1 MKDIYK
7 NLADFL
13 DKLPGGY
20 PATESGVELRILKN
34 LFNKEEA
41 ELTMSLSLK
50 PETPSKIA
58 TRLKLNAS
66 VLAEKLEAMAKKG
79 LIFRVRADPEN
90 LYMATNFIIG
100 IWEFQLNRLNME
112 LIKDVDE
119 YMPHLLQSM
128 KGHKTKQIRVVP
140 VSKSISSEL
149 SVMPYEEAEKIVR
162 SQTKIVAAPCICRR
176 EQKMSSKGCDKPD
189 NNCLSFSFAADF
201 FEGNGLGKQI
211 SQDEALK
218 LLDEA
223 AEAGLVLQ
231 PTNSQNPTSI
241 CMCCGCCCGILRNI
255 KKLDNPGKFVN
266 SGYYSQVVKDDCT
279 SCGICVDMCPMNA
292 ITMDEVASVNID
304 RCIGCG
310 VCVAHCDSAAIKL
323 VKKEHTET
331 PPMNIVETFGKI
343 LKERGLA

>member
-1 MKDIYK
+1 MEGVYK
-7 NLADFL
+7 KLANFL

-20 PATESGVELRILKN
+20 PATESGVEIRILEN

-41 ELTMSLSLK
+41 ELTMALSLK
-50 PETPSKIA
+50 PEPPSKIA
-58 TRLKLNAS
+58 ARLNEDAS
-66 VLAEKLEAMAKKG
+66 VLAGKLDAMSKKG
-79 LIFRVRADPEN
+79 LIFRVRSDPEN

-100 IWEFQLNRLNME
+100 IWEFQLNRLNKK
-112 LIKDVDE
+112 LINDFDE
-119 YMPHLLQSM
+119 YIPHIIQSH
-128 KGHKTKQIRVVP
+128 KGLKTKQIRVIP
-140 VSKSISSEL
+140 VSKSISNEL
-149 SVMPYEEAEKIVR
+149 AVMPYEEAEKIIR

-176 EQKMSSKGCDKPD
+176 EQKMSGKGCDSPD

-211 SQDEALK
+211 SQDDALK

-255 KKLDNPGKFVN
+255 KKLDTPGKFVN
-266 SGYYSQVVKDDCT
+266 SGYYSQVIKEDCT
-279 SCGICVDMCPMNA
+279 SCGICVDICPMNA
-292 ITMDEVASVNID
+292 ITMDEVASVNSD

-323 VKKEHTET
+323 VKKEHVDT
-331 PPMNIVETFGKI
+331 PPVNIVETFGKI
-343 LKERGLA
+343 LKERGLS